1 MPTLTKL
8 YSMKEAALHNTP
20 DDCWVV
26 VDGKIYDVTKYL
38 EDHPGGADVLLEATG
53 AASLVH
59 FSCTYYPCGKDATEE
74 FDDAGHSKSAKEL
87 MQDYFVGELDSDPT
101 PEIPEMEVFRKEQ
114 DTGFA
119 RKLMDDVVQ
128 YWSIPAAVIGIS
140 AVVAILYARR
150 K

>member
-20 DDCWVV
+20 EDCWVV

-53 AASLVH
+53 
-59 FSCTYYPCGKDATEE
+59 KDAKEE
-74 FDDAGHSKSAKEL
+74 FDDAGHSKSAIEL
-87 MQDYFVGELDSDPT
+87 MQDYFIGELDPT
-101 PEIPEMEVFRKEQ
+101 TEIPEMEVFRKEQ
-114 DTGFA
+114 DTRFA
-119 RKLMDDVVQ
+119 SKLMDSAVR
-128 YWSIPAAVIGIS
+128 YWAIPAAAVGIS
-140 AVVAILYARR
+140 VVVAVLYARR

>member
-53 AASLVH
+53 
-59 FSCTYYPCGKDATEE
+59 KDATEE
-74 FDDAGHSKSAKEL
+74 FEDAGHSKSAKEQ
-87 MQDYFVGELDSDPT
+87 MQDYFIGELDPT
-101 PEIPEMEVFRKEQ
+101 PEIPEMEVIRKE

-119 RKLMDDVVQ
+119 SKLMDNAVL
-128 YWSIPAAVIGIS
+128 YWVIPAAAIGIS
-140 AVVAILYARR
+140 VVVAFLYAR
-150 K
+150 KK

>member
-20 DDCWVV
+20 EDCWVV

-53 AASLVH
+53 
-59 FSCTYYPCGKDATEE
+59 KDATEE

-87 MQDYFVGELDSDPT
+87 MQDYFIGELDPT
-101 PEIPEMEVFRKEQ
+101 TEIPEMEVFRKEQ

-119 RKLMDDVVQ
+119 SKLMDSVVR
-128 YWSIPAAVIGIS
+128 YWTIPAAAVGIS
-140 AVVAILYARR
+140 VVVAILYARR

>member
-20 DDCWVV
+20 EDCWVV

-53 AASLVH
+53 
-59 FSCTYYPCGKDATEE
+59 KDATEE

-87 MQDYFVGELDSDPT
+87 MQDYFIGELDTT
-101 PEIPEMEVFRKEQ
+101 PEIPEMEVIRKE

-119 RKLMDDVVQ
+119 SKLMDNALL
-128 YWSIPAAVIGIS
+128 YWAIPAAAIGIS
-140 AVVAILYARR
+140 VVVAFLYARR

>member
-20 DDCWVV
+20 EDCWVV

-53 AASLVH
+53 
-59 FSCTYYPCGKDATEE
+59 KDATEE
-74 FDDAGHSKSAKEL
+74 FDDAGHSNSAKEL
-87 MQDYFVGELDSDPT
+87 MQDYFIGELDPT
-101 PEIPEMEVFRKEQ
+101 TEIPEMEVFRKEQ

-119 RKLMDDVVQ
+119 SKLMDGVVR
-128 YWSIPAAVIGIS
+128 YWTIPAAAVGIS
-140 AVVAILYARR
+140 VVAAILYARR

>member
-20 DDCWVV
+20 EDCWVV

-53 AASLVH
+53 
-59 FSCTYYPCGKDATEE
+59 KDAKEE
-74 FDDAGHSKSAKEL
+74 FDDAGHSKSAIEL
-87 MQDYFVGELDSDPT
+87 MQDYFIGELDPT
-101 PEIPEMEVFRKEQ
+101 TEIPEMEVFRKEQ
-114 DTGFA
+114 DTRFA
-119 RKLMDDVVQ
+119 SKLMDSAVQ
-128 YWSIPAAVIGIS
+128 YWAIPAAAVGIS
-140 AVVAILYARR
+140 VVVAILYARR

>member
-26 VDGKIYDVTKYL
+26 IDGKIYDVTKYL

-53 AASLVH
+53 
-59 FSCTYYPCGKDATEE
+59 KDAKEE
-74 FDDAGHSKSAKEL
+74 FDDAGHSKSAKKL
-87 MQDYFVGELDSDPT
+87 MEDYFIGELDPT
-101 PEIPEMEVFRKEQ
+101 PEIPEMEVFSKEQ

-119 RKLMDDVVQ
+119 TKLMDCVVQ
-128 YWSIPAAVIGIS
+128 YWAIPAAAVGIS
-140 AVVAILYARR
+140 VVVAILYAQR